1 MGARERRLSDRITVR
16 WPSRVGH
23 YRAEYLPSMSP
34 PHRNVELIDALASL
48 RGVISVQTMNN
59 LKGLYINAHTR
70 SSSDGRYA
78 YNAIYGV
85 FKRLGYELVETDESQ
100 ERST

>member
-1 MGARERRLSDRITVR
+1 MGGRERRLSDRITVR

-23 YRAEYLPSMSP
+23 YRAEYLPSMLP
-34 PHRNVELIDALASL
+34 PHRNVELIDALSSL

-59 LKGLYINAHTR
+59 LKGLYINVHTR

-85 FKRLGYELVETDESQ
+85 FKRLDYELIENTD
-100 ERST
+100 